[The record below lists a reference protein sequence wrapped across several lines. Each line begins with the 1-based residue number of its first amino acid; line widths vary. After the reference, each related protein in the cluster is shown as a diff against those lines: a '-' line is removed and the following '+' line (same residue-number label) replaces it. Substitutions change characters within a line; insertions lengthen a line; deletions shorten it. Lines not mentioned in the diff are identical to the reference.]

1 MTRSVALVALISASF
16 VYLFQSLKCNEAY
29 SVSSVVLTFSW
40 PTVSKRVTCCLVLFT
55 VTLTSSE
62 RTVTIL
68 SPVSGIGSV
77 VSARRSPF
85 NFPPTPRI
93 KLPLASRQQNLARSQ
108 YVGGGVGEEVI
119 YAVINGN
126 FY

>member
-40 PTVSKRVTCCLVLFT
+40 LTLSKRVTCCLVLFT

-77 VSARRSPF
+77 VSARR
-85 NFPPTPRI
+85 
-93 KLPLASRQQNLARSQ
+93 
-108 YVGGGVGEEVI
+108 
-119 YAVINGN
+119 
-126 FY
+126 